1 MGVIFVARSAKF
13 SKWGSDV
20 GLTKNLF
27 KVGYT
32 ADNAKP
38 IIENGWA
45 GETEWTLVKQREF
58 EGLTE
63 EELVTRLARKEN
75 MIDPLYYPHL
85 RGAIGIFKVS
95 PEQVENHILVSR
107 ALAGETDRA
116 ALKLRPTDFAEYLIQ
131 NALPH
136 G

>member
-13 SKWGSDV
+13 SKWASDV

-45 GETEWTLVKQREF
+45 GETDWTLVKQREF
-58 EGLTE
+58 EGLTA
-63 EELVTRLARKEN
+63 VTRLARKEN
-75 MIDPLYYPHL
+75 ILPAPARRNRHFQSIART
-85 RGAIGIFKVS
+85 RGKPYSSVTC
-95 PEQVENHILVSR
+95 
-107 ALAGETDRA
+107 AGWRDRP
-116 ALKLRPTDFAEYLIQ
+116 RCS
-131 NALPH
+131 
-136 G
+136 